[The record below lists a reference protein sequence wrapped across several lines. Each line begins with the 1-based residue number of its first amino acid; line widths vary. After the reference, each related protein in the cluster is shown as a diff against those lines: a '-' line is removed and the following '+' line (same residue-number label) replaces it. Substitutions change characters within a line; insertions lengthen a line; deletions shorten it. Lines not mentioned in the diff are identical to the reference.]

1 MDMKRVP
8 SIVFHQR
15 LTVRLPTAPAQKSAE
30 TFASA
35 AERNFTYYSI
45 TDVNVPELLALTL
58 RPAFLQ
64 TLTAYEIREIPSR
77 SRQVIIWKVATRRL
91 TYCSAR

>member
-45 TDVNVPELLALTL
+45 TDVNVPELLAMRFRQAFRRWWPPLNVAK
-58 RPAFLQ
+58 RPPHLV
-64 TLTAYEIREIPSR
+64 R
-77 SRQVIIWKVATRRL
+77 
-91 TYCSAR
+91 